1 MGLDMYLEAK
11 RHVAP
16 CDSQTEPMRR
26 AIGAAIDYVPPK
38 DKPGNDASLLE
49 VCGVTV
55 RVGYWRK
62 FVALHQWFVGNAQG
76 GHDDDRPTF
85 VSVET
90 LMELEG
96 QLEQVGDDPASASE
110 YFIADEDETLEES
123 DVDYTLKV
131 IHHAKRLQEQGWD
144 IYYRASW

>member
-1 MGLDMYLEAK
+1 MYLEAK

-16 CDSQTEPMRR
+16 SDPQTEPMRR
-26 AIGAAIDYVPPK
+26 AIGAAIGYVPPK
-38 DKPGNDASLLE
+38 EKPGNDASLLE

-62 FVALHQWFVGNAQG
+62 FTALHQWFVGSVQG
-76 GHDDDRPTF
+76 GHDDDRPAF

-90 LMELEG
+90 LMELEA

-110 YFIADEDETLEES
+110 YFTADVDETLDES
-123 DVDYTLKV
+123 DVNYTLK
-131 IHHAKRLQEQGWD
+131 ILHHARRLQEQGWD
-144 IYYRASW
+144 ITYRANW

>member
-1 MGLDMYLEAK
+1 MYLEAQ

-16 CDSQTEPMRR
+16 SDPRTEPMRR
-26 AIGAAIDYVPPK
+26 AIGAAIGYVPPK
-38 DKPGNDASLLE
+38 DKPEYDASLLE

-62 FVALHQWFVGNAQG
+62 FVALHQWFVGNVQG
-76 GHDDDRPTF
+76 GHDDDRPAY

-90 LMELEG
+90 LMELEE
-96 QLEQVGDDPASASE
+96 QLEQVGDDPASASG
-110 YFIADEDETLEES
+110 YFTAEEDETLEES

-131 IHHAKRLQEQGWD
+131 LHHARRLQEQGWD
-144 IYYRASW
+144 ITYRANW

>member
-1 MGLDMYLEAK
+1 MYLEAK

-26 AIGAAIDYVPPK
+26 AIGAAIGYVPPK
-38 DKPGNDASLLE
+38 EKPGQDESLLE
-49 VCGVTV
+49 VSGVTV

-62 FVALHQWFVGNAQG
+62 FDVLHQWFVGNVQE
-76 GHDDDRPTF
+76 GHDDCRPAF
-85 VSVET
+85 VSADT
-90 LMELEG
+90 LNALEE

-110 YFIADEDETLEES
+110 YFTADEDGTPDES

-131 IHHAKRLQEQGWD
+131 LHHAKRLQEQGWD
-144 IYYRASW
+144 ITYRASW

>member
-16 CDSQTEPMRR
+16 CDSRTEPMRR
-26 AIGAAIDYVPPK
+26 AIGAAIGYVPSR

-62 FVALHQWFVGNAQG
+62 FAALHQWFVGNVQG
-76 GHDDDRPTF
+76 GHDDDHPAF
-85 VSVET
+85 VSVDT
-90 LMELEG
+90 LMELEE
-96 QLEQVGDDPASASE
+96 QLEQVVDDPANASK
-110 YFIADEDETLEES
+110 FFTADGDGTPDES

-131 IHHAKRLQEQGWD
+131 LYHAKRLQEQGWD

>member
-1 MGLDMYLEAK
+1 MGLDMYLEAQ

-16 CDSQTEPMRR
+16 SDSQTEPMRR
-26 AIGAAIDYVPPK
+26 ALGTAIGYVPPK

-62 FVALHQWFVGNAQG
+62 FTALHQWFVGNVQG
-76 GHDDDRPTF
+76 GHDDDRPAF

-90 LMELEG
+90 LMELEEK
-96 QLEQVGDDPASASE
+96 LEQVGDDPASASE
-110 YFIADEDETLEES
+110 CFTADEDETLEES
-123 DVDYTLKV
+123 DIDYTLRV
-131 IHHAKRLQEQGWD
+131 LHHAKRLQEQGWD
-144 IYYRASW
+144 ITYRASW

>member
-16 CDSQTEPMRR
+16 CDPRTEPTRR
-26 AIGAAIDYVPPK
+26 AIGTAIGYMPPK
-38 DKPGNDASLLE
+38 EKPGQDASLLE
-49 VCGVTV
+49 VSGVTV

-62 FVALHQWFVGNAQG
+62 FDALHRWFVNNAQE
-76 GHDDDRPTF
+76 GHDDCRPAF
-85 VSVET
+85 VSVDT
-90 LMELEG
+90 LMDLEEK
-96 QLEQVGDDPASASE
+96 LEQVGDDPASASE
-110 YFIADEDETLEES
+110 HFTTDEDEALDED

-131 IHHAKRLQEQGWD
+131 LHHAKRLQEQGWD

>member
-11 RHVAP
+11 RYVAP
-16 CDSQTEPMRR
+16 YDAQTEPMRR
-26 AIGAAIDYVPPK
+26 AIGAAIGYVPPK
-38 DKPGNDASLLE
+38 EKPGEDASLLE
-49 VCGVTV
+49 VSGVTV

-62 FVALHQWFVGNAQG
+62 FDALHQWFVSNVQQG
-76 GHDDDRPTF
+76 CDDCRAAF
-85 VSVET
+85 VSADI
-90 LMELEG
+90 LIELEE

-110 YFIADEDETLEES
+110 YFTADSDETLEED

-131 IHHAKRLQEQGWD
+131 LHHAKRLQMQGWD